1 MHDFLILL
9 WQIFVTGMVIIS
21 LIAIYVSTYKVV
33 ERGINSKDEN

>member
-1 MHDFLILL
+1 MYDFLMLL

-33 ERGINSKDEN
+33 ERRINGKDEN